1 MRRLRTGLR
10 AILAA
15 MAITF
20 PVVGWSMP
28 TSAELASADEAER
41 RGAEM
46 FAYDQAAWHA
56 TDRFQEDIRRS
67 GASVEALMAQ
77 GLG

>member
-1 MRRLRTGLR
+1 
-10 AILAA
+10 
-15 MAITF
+15 
-20 PVVGWSMP
+20 MP